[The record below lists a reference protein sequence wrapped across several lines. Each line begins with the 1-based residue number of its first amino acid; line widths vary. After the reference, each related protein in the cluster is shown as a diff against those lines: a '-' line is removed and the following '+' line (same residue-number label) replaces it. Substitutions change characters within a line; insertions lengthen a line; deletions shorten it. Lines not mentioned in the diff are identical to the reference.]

1 MWTVAGG
8 VVVVL
13 AIIWAAYAVGKS
25 HGKTKQKKEDA
36 ERKAENMAH
45 DAEIAARPPVDRPLS
60 GMQPKN

>member
-1 MWTVAGG
+1 MWLATGG

-13 AIIWAAYAVGKS
+13 AVIWAAYAVGKS

-36 ERKAENMAH
+36 EGKAAEMAYY
-45 DAEIAARPPVDRPLS
+45 AKIAARPPIDRPLS